1 MLVPLG
7 LVSPWVG
14 AMSVPGTQIL
24 YLPAALV
31 APYWWTDGAD
41 FASSQEMSQ

>member
-1 MLVPLG
+1 MLVSRG

-14 AMSVPGTQIL
+14 ATSVPSTQML

-31 APYWWTDGAD
+31 AHYWWTDGAD
-41 FASSQEMSQ
+41 FASSQEMPQ